1 MKGNPKLIGIPYNL
15 FEIWG
20 FNLSNITPN
29 LRHRI
34 TIQKPTQTQDQ
45 NTGKLIISWS
55 NLTTVWAEVTD
66 LSTRDVI
73 AAKAANSTIQA
84 RAKVRFSSTTKQID
98 STMRVL
104 FDGYFYKIDGNPMR
118 DPDSRREYLTIN
130 LATGDKAWN
139 G

>member
-1 MKGNPKLIGIPYNL
+1 MQSGRLK
-15 FEIWG
+15 
-20 FNLSNITPN
+20 
-29 LRHRI
+29 HRI
-34 TIQKPTQTQDQ
+34 TIQKPVNTQDPV
-45 NTGKLIISWS
+45 TGKLIQTWENVKTIF
-55 NLTTVWAEVTD
+55 AEVTD

-84 RAKVRFSSTTKQID
+84 RAKVRYSSTTKLID
-98 STMRVL
+98 STMRVH

>member
-1 MKGNPKLIGIPYNL
+1 MQAGKLK
-15 FEIWG
+15 
-20 FNLSNITPN
+20 
-29 LRHRI
+29 HRI
-34 TIQKPTQTQDQ
+34 TIQRPINTQDPV
-45 NTGKLIISWS
+45 TGKLIQTWENFKSIF
-55 NLTTVWAEVTD
+55 AEVTD

-73 AAKAANSTIQA
+73 AAKAANSSIQA
-84 RAKVRFSSTTKQID
+84 RAKVRYSTTTKQIN

-104 FDGYFYKIDGNPMR
+104 FEGYYYKIDGNPMR

>member
-1 MKGNPKLIGIPYNL
+1 MGQKA
-15 FEIWG
+15 
-20 FNLSNITPN
+20 SD

-34 TIQKPTQTQDQ
+34 TIQKPIQTQDPK
-45 NTGKLIISWS
+45 TGKLIITWS
-55 NLTTVWAEVTD
+55 NFITVWAEVTD

-73 AAKAANSTIQA
+73 AAKAANSSIQA
-84 RAKVRFSSTTKQID
+84 RAKVRYSSATKQVD

-104 FDGYFYKIDGNPMR
+104 FDGYYYKIDGNPMR

-130 LATGDKAWN
+130 LSTGDKAWN